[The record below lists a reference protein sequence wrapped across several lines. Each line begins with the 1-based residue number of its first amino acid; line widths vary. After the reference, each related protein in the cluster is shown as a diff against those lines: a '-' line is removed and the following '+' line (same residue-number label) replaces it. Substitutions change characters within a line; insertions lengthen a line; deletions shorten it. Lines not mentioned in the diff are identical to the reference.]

1 MGLLRAISRIGK
13 RPKMEMS
20 TFNWRLR
27 ELIDWIDDMEEFF
40 EFKEIEDLK
49 RVKFTNTK
57 LKGHASIWWEEIQ
70 LERGRRGKD
79 KIARRDRIVK
89 NLKRSFVWITS
100 TS

>member
-1 MGLLRAISRIGK
+1 
-13 RPKMEMS
+13 
-20 TFNWRLR
+20 
-27 ELIDWIDDMEEFF
+27 MEEFF

-79 KIARRDRIVK
+79 KIAR
-89 NLKRSFVWITS
+89 
-100 TS
+100 